1 MLAGEAVTG
10 KMKGRKPAGQV
21 GQKGPGRGRVHRVA
35 VLPTLSIPAQPI
47 WLTVHREVRSKGRIQ
62 AVFDFLAQAV
72 PQALAPDALVKI

>member
-1 MLAGEAVTG
+1 
-10 KMKGRKPAGQV
+10 MKGRKPAGQV
-21 GQKGPGRGRVHRVA
+21 GQKGPGRGRGRVHRAA

-47 WLTVHREVRSKGRIQ
+47 WLTVHREVRSKGRIR